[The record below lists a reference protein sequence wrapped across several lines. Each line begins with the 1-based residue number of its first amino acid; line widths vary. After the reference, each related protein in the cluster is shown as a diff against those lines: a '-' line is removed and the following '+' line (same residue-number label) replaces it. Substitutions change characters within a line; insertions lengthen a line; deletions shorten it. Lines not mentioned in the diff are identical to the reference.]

1 MAEAMDLSD
10 VRLEKVIELRAAIAA
25 GKYRV
30 SAGDVADRLL
40 GRLLSGGWLA
50 GRS

>member
-1 MAEAMDLSD
+1 MAEAMDLSE
-10 VRLEKVIELRAAIAA
+10 VRLEKVIELRAAIAT

-30 SAGDVADRLL
+30 SAACVADRLL
-40 GRLLSGGWLA
+40 GRLLSGGLLT